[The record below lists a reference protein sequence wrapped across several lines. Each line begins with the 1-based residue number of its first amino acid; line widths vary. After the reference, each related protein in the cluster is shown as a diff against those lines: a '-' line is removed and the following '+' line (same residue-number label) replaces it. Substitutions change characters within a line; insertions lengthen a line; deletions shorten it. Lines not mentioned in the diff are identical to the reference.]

1 MTSWDDAKTVAIR
14 RCATCNRESTA
25 TDNFCRWCGANHG
38 DDSAFAAGNADSIDR
53 KTTLIKNDERPDKPV
68 SSPMVGALTRIIEV
82 KTGSLKLSRFG
93 ALALSALI
101 VVPIWLLIVLLSPID
116 AYVSARAASS
126 QMIR

>member
-38 DDSAFAAGNADSIDR
+38 DDSAFEARYADSTDR
-53 KTTLIKNDERPDKPV
+53 KTTLMQKDERIEKPV
-68 SSPMVGALTRIIEV
+68 SSPLIGTLTKIIEV
-82 KTGSLKLSRFG
+82 KTGSLNLSRFG

-101 VVPIWLLIVLLSPID
+101 VVPIWLLIILLSPID
-116 AYVSARAASS
+116 AYVSARAASN